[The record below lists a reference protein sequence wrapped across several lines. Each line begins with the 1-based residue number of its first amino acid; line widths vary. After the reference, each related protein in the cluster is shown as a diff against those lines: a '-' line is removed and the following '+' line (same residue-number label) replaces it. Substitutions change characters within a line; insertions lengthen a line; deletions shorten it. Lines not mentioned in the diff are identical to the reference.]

1 MEQMEHY
8 LFKQLKFVRSQTLK
22 QLDGVT
28 EEMADRVP
36 EGFRNTIRWNLGH
49 VYVVLER
56 YIFQYLNL
64 PQQLPA
70 GFKELFEFRTSPLD
84 WQPGAAIPT
93 LAELEQ
99 LLSGQLERVEAAI
112 ANRLHETLPQPYTTS
127 TGLTIESPEQFCSIN
142 LFHEGMHLSVIK
154 LYKTF
159 LSRS

>member
-1 MEQMEHY
+1 MGHY
-8 LFKQLKFVRSQTLK
+8 LFTQLKFVRSQTLK
-22 QLDGVT
+22 LMDGVT
-28 EEMADRVP
+28 EEMADSVP

-70 GFKELFEFRTSPLD
+70 GFKELFEFKTTPLNWPSD
-84 WQPGAAIPT
+84 ANIPT

-99 LLSGQLERVEAAI
+99 LLAGQLERVEAAI
-112 ANRLHETLPQPYTTS
+112 AHRLHETLQQPYTTS
-127 TGLTIESPEQFCSIN
+127 TGLTIESPEQFCSMN

-154 LYKTF
+154 LYKS
-159 LSRS
+159 LLARN